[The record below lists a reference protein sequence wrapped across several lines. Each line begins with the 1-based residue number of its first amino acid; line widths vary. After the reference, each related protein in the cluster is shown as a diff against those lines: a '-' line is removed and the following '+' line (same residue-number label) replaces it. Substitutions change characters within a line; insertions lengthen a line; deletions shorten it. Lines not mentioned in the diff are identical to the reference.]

1 MQKRC
6 VNLEIGYAYAY
17 TNYTSMCTK
26 SSDCSSIYSLN
37 PVNPGSNFVC
47 AKTDIN
53 PFYGVASF
61 DDFFHSM
68 TVVFIIITMEGWTD
82 YFTFVSKTFTD
93 DIGINIVIIFLF
105 FHLFIFMGGYYL
117 MNLFLA
123 VVWSKFSEIERLN
136 RKTNTATKGSL
147 ADKIL
152 TYSEETNKTKEE
164 EAENKLSEEQKIDL
178 LREKFVFIE
187 KDPSKIPISYKT
199 INDIFL
205 MESLTPKESYFLK
218 KRIEVEAI
226 RADEHFNREE
236 KLVRDRVHNTARYSL
251 AASVK
256 GIDRGATILS
266 ASTVKPNDSSKSLG
280 NIINTDPSSLTKK
293 NTFAEKD
300 NSTIN
305 KNFIKTIPRILII
318 QSCLD
323 ETIKK
328 TWIEWGERVKKEDDP
343 NEESSKTSKC
353 DDLNEKPI
361 LDADKA
367 IEDSKASFSVNS
379 SRMSDQTEN
388 LEPKNND
395 DKYKNEFKKILAN
408 INNKGKE
415 LNYLEDYK

>member
-1 MQKRC
+1 
-6 VNLEIGYAYAY
+6 
-17 TNYTSMCTK
+17 
-26 SSDCSSIYSLN
+26 
-37 PVNPGSNFVC
+37 
-47 AKTDIN
+47 
-53 PFYGVASF
+53 
-61 DDFFHSM
+61 
-68 TVVFIIITMEGWTD
+68 
-82 YFTFVSKTFTD
+82 
-93 DIGINIVIIFLF
+93 
-105 FHLFIFMGGYYL
+105 

>member
-1 MQKRC
+1 MD
-6 VNLEIGYAYAY
+6 
-17 TNYTSMCTK
+17 TTS
-26 SSDCSSIYSLN
+26 
-37 PVNPGSNFVC
+37 
-47 AKTDIN
+47 
-53 PFYGVASF
+53 
-61 DDFFHSM
+61 
-68 TVVFIIITMEGWTD
+68 
-82 YFTFVSKTFTD
+82 
-93 DIGINIVIIFLF
+93 
-105 FHLFIFMGGYYL
+105 
-117 MNLFLA
+117 
-123 VVWSKFSEIERLN
+123 
-136 RKTNTATKGSL
+136 
-147 ADKIL
+147 
-152 TYSEETNKTKEE
+152 
-164 EAENKLSEEQKIDL
+164 ENKLSEEQKIDL